1 MKSCQDENT
10 NRGLRIRIVPLQNWV
25 PTEFQHTVVNIKVIE
40 RPEQVSTI
48 QTRKLF
54 PHLLSTRS
62 KSAQTVTLICFF
74 YVSECL
80 NYYLIYLLSGFR

>member
-25 PTEFQHTVVNIKVIE
+25 PTEFQHIVVNTKVIE

-54 PHLLSTRS
+54 PHLLLVEDQNLHKLSLLF
-62 KSAQTVTLICFF
+62 AFF
-74 YVSECL
+74 MCL
-80 NYYLIYLLSGFR
+80 NV